1 MNRFFYYPYYY
12 FPWTY
17 WPQQTARWPE
27 AVGQPYMRPPAYQA
41 FPPFLEG
48 HWRYEYWKPLTYYRG
63 SHFDEKTQKN
73 AHREV
78 TCYAE
83 STDGIHWTKPELNLF
98 EFEGSKRNNIVWD
111 GGGTHCF
118 APFLDVNPAA
128 KPEARYKAV
137 TRVEGGLLPLG
148 SPDGIHWTPLA
159 DKPVI
164 TRGAFDSQNLDPSE
178 GFSWFFDQPG
188 TVQYVCTLHPWMTGK
203 IIVGDGIAPPPVED
217 VSPPV
222 EDAP

>member
-1 MNRFFYYPYYY
+1 
-12 FPWTY
+12 
-17 WPQQTARWPE
+17 QVAKVDAAPE
-27 AVGQPYMRPPAYQA
+27 AENIGSRLEPLVDEYLLERLTGSAKRQVQQPAAREVVLTADASWEGNTSAYYTV
-41 FPPFLEG
+41 FRDGDKF
-48 HWRYEYWKPLTYYRG
+48 RMYYRG

-164 TRGAFDSQNLDPSE
+164 TRGAFDSQNLA
-178 GFSWFFDQPG
+178 FW
-188 TVQYVCTLHPWMTGK
+188 
-203 IIVGDGIAPPPVED
+203 
-217 VSPPV
+217 
-222 EDAP
+222 